1 MDYSGRKKLV
11 DTKFSFKRL
20 VNSFKYAFQG
30 IKTAYIGE
38 QNLKIHTFVAIL
50 VVIFGLIVGLSEVE
64 WIVICTIIG
73 LVLMAEFINTSLEFL
88 VDLVSPEK
96 NYIAKAC
103 KDTAAAAVLMMVI
116 MSVIVGLIIFIPKI
130 GEILC
135 LIN

>member
-1 MDYSGRKKLV
+1 MDYSGRKDLV

-20 VNSFKYAFQG
+20 KNSFKYAFQG
-30 IKTAYIGE
+30 IVSAYKGE

-50 VVIFGLIVGLSEVE
+50 VIICGFIFHISETE

-96 NYIAKAC
+96 NEIAKAC

-116 MSVIVGLIIFIPKI
+116 MSVVVGLIIFIPKI
-130 GEILC
+130 GGL
-135 LIN
+135 L